1 MAYADRCAASRRI
14 YNGIS
19 APHQETVAPLQELM
33 QAIAALMRLTGQ
45 LRRLHL
51 LGRAGKDTTMKRQVS
66 KRGTLQPL
74 APVVEQVLHQAGLGR
89 VMLLGRLQ
97 QQWEA
102 MVGPQIAAVT
112 HPEGLRGR
120 VLFVTVSDAI
130 WLQQLTFYRC
140 SCCRISDGVGGCA
153 IARLHFTR
161 LFCQTVGF

>member
-1 MAYADRCAASRRI
+1 
-14 YNGIS
+14 
-19 APHQETVAPLQELM
+19 
-33 QAIAALMRLTGQ
+33 
-45 LRRLHL
+45 
-51 LGRAGKDTTMKRQVS
+51 MKRQVS

-130 WLQQLTFYRC
+130 WLQQLTFYQAQLLQNIRQGLGEA
-140 SCCRISDGVGGCA
+140 S
-153 IARLHFTR
+153 IARLHFT
-161 LFCQTVGF
+161 LAFSVKPLASGVAAISESQHLPLTVEEERWVLESTAHIADAELREAVRRAWRRGWEAKR